1 METHFNFHQIQEDNE
16 DEDELKSLDEV
27 YSQLT
32 ERHVSRSRSDTTP
45 SAGEVPAKQLK
56 KMVLNVT
63 TVIIKGEAMNAKVF
77 NVTTIIIKGEAAN
90 AKWRSGGV
98 VAGRLVGDGGSK
110 YGDDE
115 AVAEKLVE
123 DWGSSNVIAI
133 GLGNFVYLWDASDGS
148 TTELLTVGD
157 DFGAVTSVSWSL
169 NGRQL
174 AVTLNNSP
182 VQLWDTLQG
191 SSQLLW
197 TLRGHRLRVGSLDW
211 KGHILTTGGMD
222 SMIINNDVRSNMVAS
237 GGGGI
242 GYQCIKFWNTNT
254 GACLNTVNTGVLF
267 STGLFSSGIPKLF
280 FILVSHL
287 LLQSL
292 RYSHPVFE
300 TCREEKSIISKAVI
314 TQKLAIMSVPK
325 QGTALR
331 TCTDGV
337 QACPGIGVPKLDA
350 LISNATTCGNH
361 VTLERTPGKSFYSS
375 CMMCKTV

>member
-56 KMVLNVT
+56 KMV
-63 TVIIKGEAMNAKVF
+63 F

-90 AKWRSGGV
+90 AKVVSGGGWWLTMGAVTEV
-98 VAGRLVGDGGSK
+98 VIDDYEWSGGEYYPTPEFLFKPLKSAERTLNAPDFL
-110 YGDDE
+110 DDFY
-115 AVAEKLVE
+115 LNLL

-148 TTELLTVGD
+148 TTDLLTVGD
-157 DFGAVTSVSWSL
+157 NFGPVTSVSWSL
-169 NGRQL
+169 DGRQL

-191 SSQLLW
+191 SSQLLR

-254 GACLNTVNTGVLF
+254 GACLNTVNTG
-267 STGLFSSGIPKLF
+267 SENI
-280 FILVSHL
+280 
-287 LLQSL
+287 
-292 RYSHPVFE
+292 
-300 TCREEKSIISKAVI
+300 
-314 TQKLAIMSVPK
+314 
-325 QGTALR
+325 
-331 TCTDGV
+331 
-337 QACPGIGVPKLDA
+337 
-350 LISNATTCGNH
+350 
-361 VTLERTPGKSFYSS
+361 
-375 CMMCKTV
+375 

>member
-90 AKWRSGGV
+90 AKSAERTLN
-98 VAGRLVGDGGSK
+98 APDFL
-110 YGDDE
+110 DDFY
-115 AVAEKLVE
+115 LNLL

-148 TTELLTVGD
+148 TTDLLTVGD
-157 DFGAVTSVSWSL
+157 NFGPVTSVSWSL
-169 NGRQL
+169 DGRQL

-191 SSQLLW
+191 SSQLLR

-222 SMIINNDVRSNMVAS
+222 SMIINNDVRVRSHVVGTYRGHTQEICGLKWSESGQQLAS
-237 GGGGI
+237 GGKIIWSIYGA
-242 GYQCIKFWNTNT
+242 YQW
-254 GACLNTVNTGVLF
+254 
-267 STGLFSSGIPKLF
+267 GLL
-280 FILVSHL
+280 
-287 LLQSL
+287 
-292 RYSHPVFE
+292 
-300 TCREEKSIISKAVI
+300 
-314 TQKLAIMSVPK
+314 
-325 QGTALR
+325 
-331 TCTDGV
+331 
-337 QACPGIGVPKLDA
+337 
-350 LISNATTCGNH
+350 TT
-361 VTLERTPGKSFYSS
+361 
-375 CMMCKTV
+375 

>member
-90 AKWRSGGV
+90 AKVVSGGGWWLTMGAVTEVVIDDYEWSGGEYYPTPEFLFKPLKLLPQLCCCIWWRSGGV
-98 VAGRLVGDGGSK
+98 VAGRLARDGGSK

-115 AVAEKLVE
+115 AVAERKTDTESAERTLNAPDFLDDFYLNLL

-148 TTELLTVGD
+148 TTDLLTVGD
-157 DFGAVTSVSWSL
+157 NFGPVTSVSWSL
-169 NGRQL
+169 DGRQL

-191 SSQLLW
+191 SSQLLR

-222 SMIINNDVRSNMVAS
+222 SMIINNDVRVRSHVVGTYRGHTQEICGLKWSESGQQLAS
-237 GGGGI
+237 GGKIIWSIYGA
-242 GYQCIKFWNTNT
+242 YQW
-254 GACLNTVNTGVLF
+254 
-267 STGLFSSGIPKLF
+267 GLL
-280 FILVSHL
+280 
-287 LLQSL
+287 
-292 RYSHPVFE
+292 
-300 TCREEKSIISKAVI
+300 
-314 TQKLAIMSVPK
+314 
-325 QGTALR
+325 
-331 TCTDGV
+331 
-337 QACPGIGVPKLDA
+337 
-350 LISNATTCGNH
+350 TT
-361 VTLERTPGKSFYSS
+361 
-375 CMMCKTV
+375 